1 MTGEEY
7 ISLTRKIIPVIKGR
21 YEDIIRMIFEQLS
34 SMECFKKSETRI
46 DLKIIS
52 STSIFSEVVHTK
64 PEITVIWDNY
74 QWEILEK
81 FLLSSLLYLNKREEI
96 AMKVYKMSIYAA
108 LSIRLTHI
116 APELSYIFSE
126 IYRDLKKSMG
136 YKYIG
141 IYSTAYTDMLY
152 CQMLALGHEFA
163 HILFEH
169 MDFGTELYNMYSDD
183 FLCIM
188 DGAINSRVAAGRII
202 NEEKITIETLIR
214 EIKLKH
220 NEEYRKELICDI
232 LSYYLIE
239 KIIEEVDQKLNI
251 ERQINDLY
259 DDVISMNDYIVCT
272 MDSFSYILEYWVR
285 FGSLVST
292 KRNVRPEDLHCDT
305 FNFAIWKNQYYARET
320 LVSLYKRVTLLRDKN
335 LYVPTKNKKHTML
348 YNAFVQM
355 NRKLL
360 TFEDKE
366 WAEIICKWQ
375 SLMNQNI
382 DKQELLEARN
392 DQLGIE

>member
-7 ISLTRKIIPVIKGR
+7 ISLTKKIIPVIQGR
-21 YEDIIRMIFEQLS
+21 YEGIIRMTFEQLN

-52 STSIFSEVVHTK
+52 STSIFSEVVDTK

-81 FLLSSLLYLNKREEI
+81 FLCSSLLYLNKQEELAI
-96 AMKVYKMSIYAA
+96 KIYKMNIYAA
-108 LSIRLTHI
+108 LSVRLTHI
-116 APELSYIFSE
+116 APELSYIFSQ
-126 IYRDLKKSMG
+126 IYLDLKKSIS

-141 IYSTAYTDMLY
+141 IYSTAYSDMLY

-163 HILFEH
+163 HILFER
-169 MDFGTELYNMYSDD
+169 MDFGTELYNMYCND
-183 FLCIM
+183 FFCIM
-188 DGAINSRVAAGRII
+188 DGAIKSKVAVGQII
-202 NEEKITIETLIR
+202 NEEKITIETLIH

-239 KIIEEVDQKLNI
+239 KIIEAVDQKLNI
-251 ERQINDLY
+251 ERQINNLY
-259 DDVISMNDYIVCT
+259 DDVISMNNYIVCT
-272 MDSFSYILEYWVR
+272 MDSFCYILDYWVR
-285 FGSLVST
+285 LGSLVST
-292 KRNVRPEDLHCDT
+292 KRIVKPEDLHCNNS
-305 FNFAIWKNQYYARET
+305 NFSIWKNQYYAREN

-335 LYVPTKNKKHTML
+335 LYVPTENKKHTML
-348 YNAFVQM
+348 YNAFVKM

-382 DKQELLEARN
+382 DKQELLEAR
-392 DQLGIE
+392 DGQLGIE